1 MNQTINDT
9 QKETIDGLKTDNKQL
24 QDLISSLN
32 DKMAQK
38 DEILKVKLDYNIIF
52 FHFCISNIIFLNF
65 FYSLN
70 WKRK

>member
-1 MNQTINDT
+1 MSQTINET

-32 DKMAQK
+32 DKMSQK
-38 DEILKVKLDYNIIF
+38 DEILKVKLDYNIILLL
-52 FHFCISNIIFLNF
+52 NLNNLYIFSLIF

-70 WKRK
+70 

>member
-52 FHFCISNIIFLNF
+52 FSFLYF
-65 FYSLN
+65 KYYFS
-70 WKRK
+70 

>member
-52 FHFCISNIIFLNF
+52 FHFYISNIIFLNF

>member
-38 DEILKVKLDYNIIF
+38 DEILKVKLDYNI
-52 FHFCISNIIFLNF
+52 FLYYTYLF
-65 FYSLN
+65 QYYFP
-70 WKRK
+70 